1 MTNGVSLHLHQCV
14 LLIKMAFR
22 CRGIQNHCK
31 SKRELLRITEET
43 YRPICS
49 NLTEAVSLMR
59 NIIICFRSRQVG
71 IIKSQ
76 TQQSYCQ
83 SWSLRRAT
91 SRKENF
97 DCIFFLHKN
106 IDEAIFR
113 WFTLLIESSVAEW
126 RAHRTPQQFGGPR
139 LDSPARTVRLHGQIC
154 FSAVLS
160 PFNLSL

>member
-1 MTNGVSLHLHQCV
+1 MLTKCIIEPARQWNIGFHILSLSIFSYSRSKNWPRRTKNGRRRVNQ
-14 LLIKMAFR
+14 LLSE
-22 CRGIQNHCK
+22 RG
-31 SKRELLRITEET
+31 SKKVAYEYFLRFKQGCITLVE
-43 YRPICS
+43 
-49 NLTEAVSLMR
+49 
-59 NIIICFRSRQVG
+59 
-71 IIKSQ
+71 

-113 WFTLLIESSVAEW
+113 CFTLLIESSVAEW